1 MKKKSPKP
9 KSVRNR
15 KAFRK
20 IQKELQTELSGD
32 PHFHWPE
39 AIPDKDGPV
48 AVTLDPRIPVKEIH
62 SLDFYDENDNCEM
75 EAGKHIKPDDVNKLA
90 WEGEKRA
97 MKEFERR
104 CKAGE
109 FDDPLEVNSETEKT

>member
-1 MKKKSPKP
+1 MKKKSSNP
-9 KSVRNR
+9 KSTRNR

-20 IQKELQTELSGD
+20 IQKELQRKLPRERSDGPGL
-32 PHFHWPE
+32 PRWPE

-48 AVTLDPRIPVKEIH
+48 AVTLDPRTPVKEIH

-75 EAGKHIKPDDVNKLA
+75 EAGKHIKPDDVNKVA
-90 WEGEKRA
+90 WKGQKRA

-104 CKAGE
+104 VKAGE
-109 FDDPLEVNSETEKT
+109 FDDVPLSK